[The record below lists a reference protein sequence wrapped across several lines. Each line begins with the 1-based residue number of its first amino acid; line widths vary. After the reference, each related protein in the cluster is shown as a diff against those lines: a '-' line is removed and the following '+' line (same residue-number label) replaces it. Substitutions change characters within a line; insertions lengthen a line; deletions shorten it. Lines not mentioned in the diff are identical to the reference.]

1 MLGELLRLEVLERD
15 ILEGEKVDMAMK
27 QVRRANRR
35 RERERAAE
43 TEMEAPA
50 AASTPSRAPP
60 LLQT

>member
-1 MLGELLRLEVLERD
+1 MLDELLRLEVLERD
-15 ILEGEKVDMAMK
+15 VLEGEKVDMAMK

-35 RERERAAE
+35 REQERAAE